1 MVADSMENASFSDC
15 RQDLLNKECQENS
28 TDGSEIEIMDEE
40 EPLQL
45 ERLSVAHEFSP
56 AQNHRIIRKN
66 KDGGFLQRGH
76 GRLPSDKVEIIGRV
90 ADDSFE
96 DLVEVGV

>member
-1 MVADSMENASFSDC
+1 MVADSMENASSSDC

-45 ERLSVAHEFSP
+45 KRLSVAHEFSP
-56 AQNHRIIRKN
+56 AQNHCIVRKN
-66 KDGGFLQRGH
+66 EDRGLLQCGH
-76 GRLPSDKVEIIGRV
+76 WRLPSDEVEIIGRV

-96 DLVEVGV
+96 DLAEVGV